1 MTTETGLTFVGDASC
16 IVCVNFM
23 RQGLAWGRAQRCFA
37 LAAHVDS
44 KVVLYGDNG
53 HCSPVKK
60 SKKVYYGCL
69 EAEEEMTSVMLAGDV
84 SRVTRQ
90 GPTRGPVRR
99 CFELT
104 AHVDDVAVFGYG
116 QQWSK
121 VSSDKKALRSMPN
134 KGRAAALFT
143 VKRGCAEKENRR
155 TVKSTWNDPKL
166 YG

>member
-16 IVCVNFM
+16 IICVNFM
-23 RQGLAWGRAQRCFA
+23 RQGLAWGRVQRCFA

-60 SKKVYYGCL
+60 SKMVYYGCL

-90 GPTRGPVRR
+90 GPTRGPVRW

-116 QQWSK
+116 RQWSK
-121 VSSDKKALRSMPN
+121 VSSDKKGVKKYAKQGQSSRVVHCEEGLRG
-134 KGRAAALFT
+134 KG
-143 VKRGCAEKENRR
+143 
-155 TVKSTWNDPKL
+155 NDPKL